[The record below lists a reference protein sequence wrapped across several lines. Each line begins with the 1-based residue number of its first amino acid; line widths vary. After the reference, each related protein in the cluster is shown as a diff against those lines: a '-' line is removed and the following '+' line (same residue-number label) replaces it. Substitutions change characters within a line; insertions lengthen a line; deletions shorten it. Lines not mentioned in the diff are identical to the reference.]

1 MEYFY
6 DNNKLSMPEQV
17 NKNTADIAELKKV
30 SSTPAVMYNA
40 SVEIATDAGVVSQSD
55 VIETVTTTD
64 NSYIMDTVGSLFKV
78 ISIASGNI
86 YILYVSSI
94 RGIQGIQGEQGV
106 PGTPINPYPVNS
118 IYMSVV
124 DTDPSILFGGTW
136 EQLKDRFLLGAGDT
150 YTNGATGGSADAVV
164 VEHKHKYLN
173 AYNGSN
179 SASFDSGSNNSNF
192 VVGHTWGATNT
203 NPFETGTEG
212 ESGVDKNMPPYLV
225 VYMWK
230 RIA

>member
-17 NKNTADIAELKKV
+17 NKNSADIAELKKV
-30 SSTPAVMYNA
+30 TSTPAVMYNA

-55 VIETVTTTD
+55 VIETVTTTN

-86 YILYVSSI
+86 YILYVSNI
-94 RGIQGIQGEQGV
+94 RGTQGEQGEQGE

-118 IYMSVV
+118 IYLSIV
-124 DTDPSILFGGTW
+124 DTDPSLLFGGTW

-150 YTNGATGGSADAVV
+150 YINGTTGGEATHTLTAGEMPSHNHKVCTNSGQGSSSTISVTSVNAGSDNNATIYSTSDA
-164 VEHKHKYLN
+164 
-173 AYNGSN
+173 GSGQAHN
-179 SASFDSGSNNSNF
+179 
-192 VVGHTWGATNT
+192 
-203 NPFETGTEG
+203 
-212 ESGVDKNMPPYLV
+212 NMPPYLV

-230 RIA
+230 RVA

>member
-1 MEYFY
+1 MEYNY
-6 DNNKLSMPEQV
+6 DNKMLSMPEQV

-30 SSTPAVMYNA
+30 TSTPAVMYNA
-40 SVEIATDAGVVSQSD
+40 SVEIATDAGVVSQSN

-94 RGIQGIQGEQGV
+94 RGEQGVQGEQGE

-136 EQLKDRFLLGAGDT
+136 NLIMNNGTLTGGNITISSNGSFNIEGETTGAVASFKFNT
-150 YTNGATGGSADAVV
+150 ATGSGDSTATYYYGRSGTSNGYETVKYNAGLKADN
-164 VEHKHKYLN
+164 EITI
-173 AYNGSN
+173 
-179 SASFDSGSNNSNF
+179 SGI
-192 VVGHTWGATNT
+192 
-203 NPFETGTEG
+203 
-212 ESGVDKNMPPYLV
+212 
-225 VYMWK
+225 YMWK
-230 RIA
+230 RVA

>member
-1 MEYFY
+1 MEYNY
-6 DNNKLSMPEQV
+6 DNKMLSMPEQV

-30 SSTPAVMYNA
+30 TSTPAVMYNA

-94 RGIQGIQGEQGV
+94 RGEQGIQGEQGEQGI

-124 DTDPSILFGGTW
+124 DTNPSILFGGTW
-136 EQLKDRFLLGAGDT
+136 ENILS
-150 YTNGATGGSADAVV
+150 NGSITGGSITISANNAFNVKGQTTGAV
-164 VEHKHKYLN
+164 
-173 AYNGSN
+173 
-179 SASFDSGSNNSNF
+179 ASFKFNSETSEGNSTATYFYGRSGTSNGYETVEYNS
-192 VVGHTWGATNT
+192 GLSATN
-203 NPFETGTEG
+203 ETII
-212 ESGVDKNMPPYLV
+212 SGI
-225 VYMWK
+225 YMWK
-230 RIA
+230 RVA